1 MNSLNLKSEQ
11 VKGLCRKYHVQSLS
25 LFGSMARGEE
35 TLDSDLDLLVSFSQ
49 PVTLLQM
56 VAFERELS
64 STLRVKV
71 DLVTEAS
78 LSPYL
83 RKQILKERQLVYA
96 A

>member
-1 MNSLNLKSEQ
+1 M
-11 VKGLCRKYHVQSLS
+11 RSLS
-25 LFGSMARGEE
+25 LFGSTGRGEE
-35 TLDSDLDLLVSFSQ
+35 THDSDLDLLLSFSQ

-64 STLRVKV
+64 AALEVKV

-78 LSPYL
+78 LSPHL

>member
-1 MNSLNLKSEQ
+1 M
-11 VKGLCRKYHVQSLS
+11 QSLS
-25 LFGSMARGEE
+25 LFGSMAKGEE
-35 TLDSDLDLLVSFSQ
+35 TPESDVDLLVTFSQ

-64 STLRVKV
+64 EALGVKV
-71 DLVTEAS
+71 DVVTEGS

>member
-1 MNSLNLKSEQ
+1 MNSLNLKSDQ
-11 VKGLCRKYHVQSLS
+11 VKNICRRHHVQSLS
-25 LFGSMARGEE
+25 LFGSMAKGEE
-35 TLDSDLDLLVSFSQ
+35 TPESDVDLLVTFSQ

-64 STLRVKV
+64 EALGVKV
-71 DLVTEAS
+71 DVVTEGS

>member
-1 MNSLNLKSEQ
+1 MNNLNLNSDQ
-11 VKGLCRKYHVQSLS
+11 VKDLCRRYHVHSLS
-25 LFGSMARGEE
+25 LFGSTARGEE
-35 TLDSDLDLLVSFSQ
+35 TQDSDLDLLVSFSQ

-64 STLRVKV
+64 TALGVKV

-96 A
+96 P

>member
-1 MNSLNLKSEQ
+1 MNSLNLKSDQ
-11 VKGLCRKYHVQSLS
+11 VKNLCRRYHVQSLS
-25 LFGSMARGEE
+25 LFGSMAKGEE
-35 TLDSDLDLLVSFSQ
+35 TPESDVDLLVTFSR

-64 STLRVKV
+64 VTLGVKV
-71 DLVTEAS
+71 DVVTEGS

>member
-1 MNSLNLKSEQ
+1 M
-11 VKGLCRKYHVQSLS
+11 RSLS
-25 LFGSMARGEE
+25 LFGSIAREE
-35 TLDSDLDLLVSFSQ
+35 GTHDSDLDLLVSFSQ

-56 VAFERELS
+56 VTFERELS
-64 STLRVKV
+64 AALEVKV

-78 LSPYL
+78 LSPHL